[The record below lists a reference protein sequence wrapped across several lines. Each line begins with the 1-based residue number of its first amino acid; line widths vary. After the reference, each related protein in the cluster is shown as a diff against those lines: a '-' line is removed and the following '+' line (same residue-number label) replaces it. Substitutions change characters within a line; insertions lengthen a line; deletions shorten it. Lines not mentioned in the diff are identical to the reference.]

1 MSLFCDFYQLSACT
15 NHNNGSIYQERAKIF
30 ELWYRIYEN
39 VLTKQRQESFVIL
52 SRNLSESE
60 TICSCG
66 KNSHNMNV

>member
-39 VLTKQRQESFVIL
+39 LLTKQRQESFVIL
-52 SRNLSESE
+52 SRNLSESFFKLC
-60 TICSCG
+60 TI
-66 KNSHNMNV
+66 